1 MKRFPSLSMQPII
14 QASTPHLPEPLQ
26 ALLAGRRFQ
35 RIVVFSGAGM
45 SADSGISTFRSG
57 ERGLWTAF
65 DPQQLATPEA
75 WRRDRELVWAWYE
88 WRRGQV
94 MAAAPHAGHVA
105 VAQLWKVTGA
115 SIVTQNV
122 DDLHERAGVPET
134 AVLHLHGSLFA
145 PRCDLCGAAQRCLP
159 PALPAQGD
167 GQPPRLAPPVCQV
180 CRSGFHRPGVVWFG
194 ETLNPLV
201 WEAARRAVSDRD
213 LLLVV
218 GTSGVVYPAVGLI
231 GCAPA
236 DAVVVE
242 LNPQA
247 GASAGRIEVRWEE
260 TAARGLPVLCAALR
274 NGI

>member
-1 MKRFPSLSMQPII
+1 MPAVPPF
-14 QASTPHLPEPLQ
+14 TPQLPEALQ

-45 SADSGISTFRSG
+45 SADSGIATFRSG

-75 WRRDRELVWAWYE
+75 WQRDRELVWAWYE

-94 MAAAPHAGHVA
+94 MAAAPHAGHRA
-105 VAQLWKVTGA
+105 VAALWHATGA

-145 PRCDLCGAAQRCLP
+145 PRCDRCGAAQRGLP
-159 PALPAQGD
+159 PAVPVLVE
-167 GQPPRLAPPVCQV
+167 GQPPRLAPPLCPV
-180 CRSGFHRPGVVWFG
+180 CRRGCARPGVVWFG
-194 ETLNPLV
+194 EALDPLV
-201 WEAARRAVSDRD
+201 WEAARRAVGDCD

-218 GTSGVVYPAVGLI
+218 GTSGVVYPAAGLI
-231 GCAPA
+231 GCVPA
-236 DAVVVE
+236 EAVVVE
-242 LNPQA
+242 LNPQP
-247 GASAGRIEVRWEE
+247 GASAGRIDGRWEE
-260 TAARGLPVLCAALR
+260 TAARGLPLLCAVLR
-274 NGI
+274 DGS